1 MKVLSLMLLVCLV
14 SCASKKEKKDIEEK
28 AAQIQVK
35 DPKALGH
42 AIHELISSSATL
54 TAVQKRDLTMILD
67 QNKQLAMELS
77 EKSYKFRALLIEEL
91 ISGKA
96 TPKRIRLIKA
106 DIKAI
111 ERQRLKNTFDTVEK
125 ISQIVSSHPDRE
137 KFSDHLIQYER
148 AVR

>member
-1 MKVLSLMLLVCLV
+1 MKILSLLLVICLV
-14 SCASKKEKKDIEEK
+14 SCASKSEKKEIADK

-35 DPKALGH
+35 DPKALVN
-42 AIHELISSSATL
+42 AIHELISSSTTL
-54 TAVQKRDLTMILD
+54 TDVQKRDLTMILN
-67 QNKQLAMELS
+67 QNRQVSMELS

-91 ISGKA
+91 LSGKA
-96 TPKRIRLIKA
+96 TRKRIRIIKS

-111 ERQRLKNTFDTVEK
+111 EGQRLKNTFDTVEK
-125 ISQIVSSHPDRE
+125 ISQIMSSHPDRE